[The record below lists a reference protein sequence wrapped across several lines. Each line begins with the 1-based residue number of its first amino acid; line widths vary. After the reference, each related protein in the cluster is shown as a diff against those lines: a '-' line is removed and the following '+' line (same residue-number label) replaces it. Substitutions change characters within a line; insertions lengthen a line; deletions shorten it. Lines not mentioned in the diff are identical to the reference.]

1 MNSAVLN
8 RKSDKLNFIF
18 KISLIILIVLLFWNN
33 KYSARVLNYLILPIS
48 LFKVYSTKKYEKTG
62 LEIYIG
68 LVLGAVAISGIDAFD
83 FKGVRDSFFDMAT
96 FMMIPIYISQFKI
109 KSDEK
114 KKFLLVGA
122 LAFISRLSLSFLEK
136 WGYIQGLYN
145 GERISGGVQ
154 VWRYAPVL
162 MIGIVVILCLLTYRK
177 NKNYEIAGL
186 IALLIPTVIAIVRTQ
201 NRANWV
207 ALIVCMI
214 LGLIL
219 KFKKKSIIPIL
230 VGITF
235 LSVMAYKNP
244 ENKYVIRLESITNLK
259 NDNSNLGRLE
269 HWKRAIEMFKDSPI
283 NGVGFSEKN
292 FKNGEIEERYIHVP
306 KIKHGHSH
314 NNFFYVLST
323 MGIIGVVS
331 YAVYML
337 KLLYVTFRNRNI
349 DYGMAFFTLLS
360 IELFGFFET
369 PIKYLDLSGISL
381 LLVGFL
387 YSDYLRNKQ

>member
-177 NKNYEIAGL
+177 NKNYETAGL

-207 ALIVCMI
+207 ALIVCMV
-214 LGLIL
+214 LGL
-219 KFKKKSIIPIL
+219 
-230 VGITF
+230 
-235 LSVMAYKNP
+235 
-244 ENKYVIRLESITNLK
+244 
-259 NDNSNLGRLE
+259 
-269 HWKRAIEMFKDSPI
+269 
-283 NGVGFSEKN
+283 
-292 FKNGEIEERYIHVP
+292 
-306 KIKHGHSH
+306 
-314 NNFFYVLST
+314 
-323 MGIIGVVS
+323 
-331 YAVYML
+331 
-337 KLLYVTFRNRNI
+337 
-349 DYGMAFFTLLS
+349 
-360 IELFGFFET
+360 
-369 PIKYLDLSGISL
+369 
-381 LLVGFL
+381 
-387 YSDYLRNKQ
+387 